1 MKSKTKKTIIT
12 PSNKII
18 NFKFFEIIQYID
30 LIFMFIKRDFTVF
43 YKQTLLGPLWYL
55 IQPLVNTL
63 VFTIIFGKLA
73 EISTDGLPKFIF
85 YMSGTI
91 LWSYFNVCVSSISST
106 FLSNKEIFSKVYFPR
121 ITVPISTVIFSFLQF
136 FLQFFIFL
144 GFYLYFFIKG
154 SEINPNL
161 GLIYFPLLL
170 VFMALISIGVGLIIS
185 SITSKYR
192 DLNLALPFLLQ
203 LGMFASPVVYPFSLI
218 PEDYK
223 ILSALNPMTSVIE
236 LFRGMFFGI
245 TDINMFYVF
254 ISLSV
259 AIVLFIIGLILFF
272 KVEKNFMDTV

>member
-1 MKSKTKKTIIT
+1 MKSKTKKIIIT

>member
-1 MKSKTKKTIIT
+1 MKSQTKKTIIT

>member
-1 MKSKTKKTIIT
+1 MTDKNKKTIIT

-18 NFKFFEIIQYID
+18 DFKFLEVIQYID
-30 LIFMFIKRDFTVF
+30 LISMFIKRDFTVF

-73 EISTDGLPKFIF
+73 EISTDGLPQFIF

-91 LWSYFNVCVSSISST
+91 LWSYFSVCVSSIGNT
-106 FLSNKEIFSKVYFPR
+106 FIANKEIFSKVYFPR
-121 ITVPISTVIFSFLQF
+121 ISVPISTVVFSFLQF

-144 GFYLYFFIKG
+144 GFYFYFFFKG
-154 SEINPNL
+154 SDINPNL
-161 GLIYFPLLL
+161 SLIYFPLLL
-170 VFMALISIGVGLIIS
+170 IFMVTIAIGVGLIIS

-192 DLNLALPFLLQ
+192 DLSLALPFLLQ

-218 PEDYK
+218 PDNYK
-223 ILSALNPMTSVIE
+223 ILSAINPMTSVIE
-236 LFRGMFFGI
+236 LFRGMFFGV
-245 TDINMFYVF
+245 TEINLFY
-254 ISLSV
+254 ISVSLFV
-259 AIVLFIIGLILFF
+259 TLVLFILGLILFF

>member
-1 MKSKTKKTIIT
+1 MKNKTNKTIIT

-18 NFKFFEIIQYID
+18 NFRFFEVIQYID
-30 LIFMFIKRDFTVF
+30 LISMFIKRDFTVF

-73 EISTDGLPKFIF
+73 EISTDGLPQFIF

-91 LWSYFNVCVSSISST
+91 LWSYFNVCVSNISST

-121 ITVPISTVIFSFLQF
+121 ISVPISTVIFSFLQF

-144 GFYLYFFIKG
+144 GFYIYFFAKG
-154 SEINPNL
+154 AEINPSFS
-161 GLIYFPLLL
+161 LIYFPLLL
-170 VFMALISIGVGLIIS
+170 IFMALISIGIGLIIS

-218 PEDYK
+218 PDNYK

-236 LFRGMFFGI
+236 LFRGMFFGV
-245 TDINMFYVF
+245 TDINMFYVS
-254 ISLSV
+254 ISLII
-259 AIVLFIIGLILFF
+259 ATGLFLLGLVLFF

>member
-1 MKSKTKKTIIT
+1 
-12 PSNKII
+12 
-18 NFKFFEIIQYID
+18 
-30 LIFMFIKRDFTVF
+30 MFIKRDFTVF
-43 YKQTLLGPLWYL
+43 YKQTILGPLWYL

-73 EISTDGLPKFIF
+73 EISTDGLPQFIF

-91 LWSYFNVCVSSISST
+91 LWSYFSVCVSNISST
-106 FLSNKEIFSKVYFPR
+106 FLANKEVFSKVYFPR

-136 FLQFFIFL
+136 FLQFFIFI
-144 GFYLYFFIKG
+144 GFYLYFFTRG

-170 VFMALISIGVGLIIS
+170 VFMALIATGVGLIIS
-185 SITSKYR
+185 SVTSKYR
-192 DLNLALPFLLQ
+192 DLSLALPFLIQ

-218 PEDYK
+218 HDGYK

-245 TDINMFYVF
+245 TDINIFYVS
-254 ISLSV
+254 ISFTV
-259 AIVLFIIGLILFF
+259 AIVLFILGLILFF

>member
-30 LIFMFIKRDFTVF
+30 LILMFIKRDFTVF

-73 EISTDGLPKFIF
+73 EISTDGLPQFIF

-91 LWSYFNVCVSSISST
+91 LWSYFNVCVSNISAM

-144 GFYLYFFIKG
+144 GFYLYFFTKG

-161 GLIYFPLLL
+161 SLIYFPLLL
-170 VFMALISIGVGLIIS
+170 IFMALISIGVGLIIS

-218 PEDYK
+218 PEGYK

-236 LFRGMFFGI
+236 LFEECFLELQI
-245 TDINMFYVF
+245 
-254 ISLSV
+254 
-259 AIVLFIIGLILFF
+259 
-272 KVEKNFMDTV
+272 

>member
-1 MKSKTKKTIIT
+1 MKLKTKKTIIT

-18 NFKFFEIIQYID
+18 NFKFFEIVKYID
-30 LIFMFIKRDFTVF
+30 LILMFIKRDFTVF
-43 YKQTLLGPLWYL
+43 YKQTILGPLWYL

-73 EISTDGLPKFIF
+73 EISTDGLPQFIF

-91 LWSYFNVCVSSISST
+91 LWSYFSVCVSNISST
-106 FLSNKEIFSKVYFPR
+106 FLANKEVFSKVYFPR

-136 FLQFFIFL
+136 FLQFFIFI
-144 GFYLYFFIKG
+144 GFYLYFFTRG

-170 VFMALISIGVGLIIS
+170 VFMALIATGVGLIIS
-185 SITSKYR
+185 SVTSKYR
-192 DLNLALPFLLQ
+192 DLSLALPFLIQ

-218 PEDYK
+218 PDGYK
-223 ILSALNPMTSVIE
+223 NLSALNPMTSVIE

-245 TDINMFYVF
+245 TDINIFYVS
-254 ISLSV
+254 ISFTV
-259 AIVLFIIGLILFF
+259 AIVLFILGLILFF